1 MDAPES
7 AVIAPEKPGLFEQWG
22 IRYFHRLARKNTGG
36 QGLQTARSDD
46 EMVRSV
52 NRVTAAGC
60 LIAFVIGGISA
71 GGSVLADLLT
81 ANASMVVHYAW
92 IAAATLV
99 LTIIEFTVLFLVSIR
114 TVFSIARI
122 TGHDRLDR
130 ESSHLGAFLP
140 NLLARAA
147 LEIPDPVRHVFGID
161 PLARVSKQRLLLI
174 GLLYKI
180 KIILSNVLAK
190 LILKRVLGKSGVR
203 VIATWISVPITGL
216 WNAIVLIKVAR
227 EARLRLFGNLL
238 AEHIAT
244 TMLTDET
251 LARLSPRARTG
262 CLRAVGNSVV
272 LAQNYHPNMLLLL
285 VRLATALGVREGNDF
300 QDWMLFL
307 DTLGS
312 VTEDERCFL
321 LDLLAVST
329 AFDGKL
335 SSLERRMLPE
345 AFKEHTEIYMVRI
358 RRLIRLLHAGRLN
371 EAKTLCAL
379 DFTAG

>member
-1 MDAPES
+1 MHPPDP
-7 AVIAPEKPGLFEQWG
+7 AVLAPEKPGLFEQWG
-22 IRYFHRLARKNTGG
+22 IRYFHRLARQNRGEHG
-36 QGLQTARSDD
+36 VRPARTDD

-52 NRVTAAGC
+52 NRVTAVGC
-60 LIAFVIGGISA
+60 LVAFTIGGISA
-71 GGSVLADLLT
+71 GGSVLAEVLTEGSPFVIQYSWIAVATVLLT
-81 ANASMVVHYAW
+81 AV
-92 IAAATLV
+92 
-99 LTIIEFTVLFLVSIR
+99 EFTVLFLISIR

-122 TGHDRLDR
+122 TGHDRLDT
-130 ESSHLGAFLP
+130 EASHLGAFLP

-161 PLARVSKQRLLLI
+161 PLARVSKQRLLVV

-203 VIATWISVPITGL
+203 VLATWISVPITGL

-244 TMLTDET
+244 NMLTDET
-251 LARLSPRARTG
+251 LARLSPRARIG

-272 LAQNYHPNMLLLL
+272 LAQNYHPNMLILL
-285 VRLATALGVREGNDF
+285 VRLATALGIREGQDF
-300 QDWMLFL
+300 QDWALFL
-307 DTLGS
+307 ETLKNVS
-312 VTEDERCFL
+312 EEERCFL

-335 SSLERRMLPE
+335 SSLERRMLPL
-345 AFKEHTEIYMVRI
+345 AFEEHTEVYMMRI

-379 DFTAG
+379 DFEAG